1 MVIVKF
7 FSTLRNITEV
17 HEAVIE
23 QEGSVYDI
31 LNALFSNYGSLK
43 EAIFDEKGDIY
54 INILLN
60 GRNIEYLNGL
70 STRVRQ
76 HDTLYLF
83 PQIAGG

>member
-17 HEAVIE
+17 REAIIE

-31 LNALFSNYGSLK
+31 LNALLSNYGDLK

-60 GRNIEYLNGL
+60 GRNIEYLNGPATMV
-70 STRVRQ
+70 SQ

-83 PQIAGG
+83 PPIAGG